1 MISWISVIDCG
12 WIIWIF
18 FFFSRFNW
26 WLPALPFSLL
36 IFVYDEVRRY
46 ILRRNP
52 GGWVERET
60 YYWYVSTVLR
70 TFMQVSCLIFLLH
83 REKGAEQSVTQIQSS
98 LKPALW
104 EETFS
109 QGLSKKDMWCI
120 VLSSSKKRKYCK
132 CTLTILNSRKQRTD
146 RKIIQSYEIICEHFI
161 TCNILSELYKIHM
174 GKNAFKYWW
183 CCQIVL

>member
-1 MISWISVIDCG
+1 MDFNVCIFLFQIQLVVSSITIFIINICIWWNSTVYYSTKSRWMG
-12 WIIWIF
+12 WE
-18 FFFSRFNW
+18 RD
-26 WLPALPFSLL
+26 LLL
-36 IFVYDEVRRY
+36 ICFNCVKD
-46 ILRRNP
+46 IHAGFLFN
-52 GGWVERET
+52 
-60 YYWYVSTVLR
+60 
-70 TFMQVSCLIFLLH
+70 FLLH